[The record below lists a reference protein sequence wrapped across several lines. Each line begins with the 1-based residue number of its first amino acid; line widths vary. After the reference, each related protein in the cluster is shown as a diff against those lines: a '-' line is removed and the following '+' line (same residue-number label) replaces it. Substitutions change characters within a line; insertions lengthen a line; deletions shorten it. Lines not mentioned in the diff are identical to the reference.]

1 MRETRQLAA
10 PGSVLAGR
18 FLLGA
23 ALGAGG
29 AGVVYRAR
37 DERLD
42 RDVAVKVFRPD
53 VADAGALDRIH
64 GEIRLLARLSHPS
77 LVTLYDA
84 STGEADE
91 PAYLVLEL
99 VEGPTLRELYRD
111 GIAPQDVAALGA
123 AVADALAY
131 VAARGI
137 VHRDVKPENVLVAP
151 GAGAGHAK
159 LADLGIAR
167 IVDETRH
174 TTPGTLIGTAAYL
187 SPEQV
192 TGAPVGPPSDI
203 YSLGLVLLEGLT
215 GKRAFPGGTAE
226 SSAARTL
233 RAPAIPAWLE
243 ASDADLLSRMTAL
256 DPGSRPSA
264 REVRDELR
272 RWRTSG
278 LPGHVDSSDYDL
290 RDSDDRTDVLAA
302 APAVT
307 RLLPVDDSATRVLP
321 IGDDS
326 PTRALPHIGSTAVP
340 ASARRRKGHGKAIAW
355 IVALSL
361 IAGAAAVGGVAA
373 WPTILA
379 WMQPGPAEPPPT
391 YPAIEGD
398 LGNHLSQLENSIE
411 GTGLT
416 DDLTLELRADVL
428 AIATAAAV
436 TDYESAVTSLEAT
449 ASEVD
454 KAALADQVSAAR
466 YRTVLSAIDLVRA
479 DLTTAIAEAEFARQ
493 EREQQRLEEQ
503 SDTTNEGLFGELRDR
518 LDQLGKDVR
527 RQVDD
532 WNASAN

>member
-1 MRETRQLAA
+1 MRETGQLAA
-10 PGSVLAGR
+10 PGSLLAGR
-18 FLLGA
+18 FRLGTA
-23 ALGAGG
+23 IGAGG

-53 VADAGALDRIH
+53 VADAEALDRIR
-64 GEIRLLARLSHPS
+64 GEIRLLARLSHPT
-77 LVTLYDA
+77 LVTLFDA

-111 GIAPQDVAALGA
+111 GLAPDEVAALGA
-123 AVADALAY
+123 DVADALAY

-137 VHRDVKPENVLVAP
+137 VHRDVKPENVLVSA
-151 GAGAGHAK
+151 GSGAGHAK

-174 TTPGTLIGTAAYL
+174 TTPGMLIGTAAYL

-215 GKRAFPGGTAE
+215 GERAFTGGTAE

-233 RAPAIPAWLE
+233 RAPAIPTWLE
-243 ASDADLLSRMTAL
+243 RSDADLLARMTAL
-256 DPGSRPSA
+256 DPASRPTA
-264 REVRDELR
+264 REVRDDLR

-278 LPGHVDSSDYDL
+278 LPADYGIPDP
-290 RDSDDRTDVLAA
+290 DDRTEIFDA
-302 APAVT
+302 APAAT
-307 RLLPVDDSATRVLP
+307 RVLPLDDSATRVLP
-321 IGDDS
+321 VGDDS
-326 PTRALPHIGSTAVP
+326 PTRALPRAGAP
-340 ASARRRKGHGKAIAW
+340 ALPEPGRRRKGHGKAIAW
-355 IVALSL
+355 LVSLTLIV
-361 IAGAAAVGGVAA
+361 GAAAVGGVAA
-373 WPTILA
+373 WPTIVA

-398 LGNHLSQLENSIE
+398 LGNHVAQLGNSIE
-411 GTGLT
+411 GSGLT
-416 DDLTLELRADVL
+416 DDLTLELREDVL
-428 AIATAAAV
+428 AVATAAAV
-436 TDYESAVTSLEAT
+436 TDYESAVTSLETT
-449 ASEVD
+449 ADAVD
-454 KAALADQVSAAR
+454 QAALADQVSAAR
-466 YRTVLSAIDLVRA
+466 YRTILSAVDLVRA
-479 DLTTAIAEAEFARQ
+479 DLTTAIAEAELARQ
-493 EREQQRLEEQ
+493 EQEQQRLEDQ
-503 SDTTNEGLFGELRDR
+503 SDTADQGLFGELRDR

-532 WNASAN
+532 WNAAEN